1 MAQTAATEAVPGPGT
16 PLDPFT
22 ATTRDQAAL
31 TQRVRQFYSQFASLP
46 AAERREHLRLRREA
60 HARYAG
66 GGLSA
71 LPAGFTALD
80 ASRPWIVFWI
90 VHSLALLDAPLPAEV
105 GELRAC
111 LLGSWQA
118 PSSKPNHVINSVPAC

>member
-1 MAQTAATEAVPGPGT
+1 MAQAAAPPDAPPGPGT

-31 TQRVRQFYSQFASLP
+31 TQRVRQFYSQFAALP
-46 AAERREHLRLRREA
+46 AEERTEHLRLQREA
-60 HARYAG
+60 HARYAA

-80 ASRPWIVFWI
+80 ASRPWIVFWV
-90 VHSLALLDAPLPAEV
+90 VHSLALLEAPLPAEV
-105 GELRAC
+105 REQGVGLLLLRYWIS
-111 LLGSWQA
+111 LEHL
-118 PSSKPNHVINSVPAC
+118 

>member
-1 MAQTAATEAVPGPGT
+1 MAQATALEAPPGPGT

-46 AAERREHLRLRREA
+46 AAERVEHLRLRREA
-60 HARYAG
+60 HARYVG
-66 GGLSA
+66 GGLAA

-105 GELRAC
+105 GEAHR
-111 LLGSWQA
+111 
-118 PSSKPNHVINSVPAC
+118 PDRHPRPPAL

>member
-1 MAQTAATEAVPGPGT
+1 MAQAAPPDAPPGPGT

-22 ATTRDQAAL
+22 ATTREQAAL

-46 AAERREHLRLRREA
+46 AEERREHLRLRREA
-60 HARYAG
+60 HVRYAG

-80 ASRPWIVFWI
+80 ASRPWIVFWV
-90 VHSLALLDAPLPAEV
+90 VHSLALLEAPLPAEV
-105 GELRAC
+105 SGRR
-111 LLGSWQA
+111 GSTVCGMCA
-118 PSSKPNHVINSVPAC
+118 HLKRL